1 MENNNFELSVDYQK
15 GVITGNF
22 EELKTALEAK
32 MKDYENVVYTV
43 DTAKTAKKDIAE
55 LRKLKT
61 ALESKRK
68 EIKKT
73 WNDPYTDFE
82 NKVKELI
89 AVIDKPIEE
98 INSQIE
104 TFERQ
109 RIAEKKEKIEAAYK
123 EIFAGIEEYAS
134 LDKIY
139 DPKWE
144 NSTTSMKSI
153 RERMVTLQT
162 AVSNSIST
170 IKNMKSDA
178 VEDALKIYKNTGDL
192 ATALAHITQ
201 YENQKAE
208 ILEKQRLEEQERQRK
223 SEEERIRKEEQ
234 AKLEA
239 ERKAEEERK
248 QAKKRNEEMAKKMLE
263 EKQQYNPVSDNV
275 AFNSNE
281 PQGFSVHTGFQ
292 QATQSFDCG
301 FTAYQQEPQGFESHE
316 QQKGFN
322 VALQPTGFGIQSEQA
337 TGFTVS
343 QQEVPRTVTFTVRT
357 NSEDADRLEAMLN
370 TWGFTDFDRR

>member
-1 MENNNFELSVDYQK
+1 MEKFELVVDSKQ
-15 GVITGNF
+15 GVITFNF
-22 EELKTALEAK
+22 DELKATLEVK
-32 MKDYENVVYTV
+32 MQDYTNVVYTAETV
-43 DTAKTAKKDIAE
+43 KTGKKDVAE
-55 LRKLKT
+55 LRKLYKS
-61 ALESKRK
+61 LDEKRK

-73 WNDPYTDFE
+73 WNDPYKQFE
-82 NKVKELI
+82 DKVKELQEI
-89 AVIDKPIEE
+89 INKPINE
-98 INSQIE
+98 INAQIE
-104 TFERQ
+104 VFEQ
-109 RIAEKKEKIEAAYK
+109 QKLAEKKAKIQSTYDEV
-123 EIFAGIEEYAS
+123 FAGLEEYAQ
-134 LDKIY
+134 LNKIY

-170 IKNMKSDA
+170 INNMKSDA

-223 SEEERIRKEEQ
+223 AEEERIRKEEQ

-248 QAKKRNEEMAKKMLE
+248 QAKKRNEEMARQMML
-263 EKQQYNPVSDNV
+263 EKQQQDPQNFDTSFTGGFVQNEQDSFVSV
-275 AFNSNE
+275 PTQEPTGFNQ
-281 PQGFSVHTGFQ
+281 PQGFSNG
-292 QATQSFDCG
+292 G
-301 FTAYQQEPQGFESHE
+301 FTIQQE
-316 QQKGFN
+316 
-322 VALQPTGFGIQSEQA
+322 QS
-337 TGFTVS
+337 
-343 QQEVPRTVTFTVRT
+343 RIVTFTIRT
-357 NSEDADRLEAMLN
+357 PFEDADRLEAMLN

>member
-1 MENNNFELSVDYQK
+1 MEKFELVVDSQQ
-15 GVITGNF
+15 GVITFNF
-22 EELKTALEAK
+22 DELKAALEVK
-32 MKDYENVVYTV
+32 MQDYTNVVYTAETV
-43 DTAKTAKKDIAE
+43 KTGKKDVAE

-61 ALESKRK
+61 ALDSKRK

-73 WNDPYTDFE
+73 WNDPYTEFE
-82 NKVKELI
+82 SKVKELI
-89 AVIDKPIEE
+89 SIIDKPIDD
-98 INSQIE
+98 INAQIE
-104 TFERQ
+104 AFEQQ
-109 RIAEKKEKIEAAYK
+109 RISEKKAKIEDTYN
-123 EIFAGIEEYAS
+123 EVFAGLEEYAQLS
-134 LDKIY
+134 KIY

-223 SEEERIRKEEQ
+223 AEEERIRKEEQ

-248 QAKKRNEEMAKKMLE
+248 QAKKRNEEMARQMMI
-263 EKQQYNPVSDNV
+263 EKQQQDPQEESICFNQEPQNFDTSFTGGFVQNEQDSFVSV
-275 AFNSNE
+275 PTQEPTGFNQ
-281 PQGFSVHTGFQ
+281 PQGFSNG
-292 QATQSFDCG
+292 G
-301 FTAYQQEPQGFESHE
+301 FTIQQE
-316 QQKGFN
+316 
-322 VALQPTGFGIQSEQA
+322 QS
-337 TGFTVS
+337 
-343 QQEVPRTVTFTVRT
+343 RIVTFTIRT
-357 NSEDADRLEAMLN
+357 PFEDADRLEAMLN